1 MPSIF
6 MHYYDAGACT
16 YYRAI
21 GPLKA
26 CRPDLMAEGIGLE
39 GGEVLEQE
47 GRFDA
52 YVFQGLPD
60 PKYWQLIQAYKEA
73 GKCIVWSLDDN
84 LWDIPDRNHC
94 RQYVGKKKL
103 RILEAALALA
113 DYVFVSTEALANRV
127 GAKAWVLPNLIH
139 PYLFPR
145 RQPRRDGEPVRIVW
159 AGSPTHD
166 PDLELIAQPL
176 RTILREYGDRVR
188 VIFFGY
194 LPNQF
199 AAFCR
204 KIGSM
209 YARIVPNCANCL
221 YVDPVPFGDYYSKL
235 VQIGPDIALC
245 PLADNAFNRSKS
257 NIKWLEMVMA
267 GARDVLVSNV
277 PCYQDASFKV
287 APDKWEDAIKLALE
301 PGCWI
306 SELDQELVA
315 NRYSWLSPSKGE
327 WLKAFR
333 VLARGE

>member
-26 CRPDLMAEGIGLE
+26 CRPDLMAEGIGIHGDE
-39 GGEVLEQE
+39 ILEQE

-52 YVFQGLPD
+52 YVFQGLPNQKFW
-60 PKYWQLIQAYKEA
+60 PLIQEYKRSGIRIA
-73 GKCIVWSLDDN
+73 WNLDDD
-84 LWDIPDRNHC
+84 LWALPDRNQSKRHIN
-94 RQYVGKKKL
+94 RKQL
-103 RILEAALALA
+103 RALEAALDLA
-113 DYVFVSTEALANRV
+113 DYVWVSTEALAERIAR
-127 GAKAWVLPNLIH
+127 AKTWVLPNLVQPH
-139 PYLFPR
+139 LFPR
-145 RQPRRDGEPVRIVW
+145 RRQKEPGDPIRILW
-159 AGSPTHD
+159 AGSPSHD
-166 PDLELIAQPL
+166 PDLELVAQPL

-301 PGCWI
+301 PGCRI

-327 WLKAFR
+327 WLKAFQTI
-333 VLARGE
+333 AES